1 MLGNNRADRWIVSHI
16 ILIVDDDQSVRIS
29 LVRLLTAL
37 GYVALNAA
45 SASEAIVKASE
56 IRPDA
61 ILMDLDMHPT
71 SGIEAARQIK
81 AKKGLDDIP
90 VIAISSIS
98 LAYEEG
104 ESTQLF
110 CSMLTKPCSAE
121 QIVAAIEAQLEP

>member
-16 ILIVDDDQSVRIS
+16 ILIVDDDQSVRVRM
-29 LVRLLTAL
+29 VRLLTAL
-37 GYVALNAA
+37 GYVSFDAA
-45 SASEAIVKASE
+45 SASEAIVKTSE

-81 AKKGLDDIP
+81 AKKGLDNMPI
-90 VIAISSIS
+90 IAPSSTS
-98 LAYEEG
+98 LAYGKG

-110 CSMLTKPCSAE
+110 CSMLTKPRLAE
-121 QIVAAIEAQLEP
+121 QIVAAIETQLEP